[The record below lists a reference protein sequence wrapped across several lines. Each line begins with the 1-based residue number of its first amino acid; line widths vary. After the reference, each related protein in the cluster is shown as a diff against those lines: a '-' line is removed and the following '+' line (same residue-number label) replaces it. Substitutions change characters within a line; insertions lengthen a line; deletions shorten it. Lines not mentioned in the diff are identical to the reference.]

1 MTILEMME
9 RANTRDTNLA
19 IAWIKD
25 AIHAMESTYSE
36 NLKVDKQ
43 DIVKSADGDDNQYN
57 LPPGLISIYSVSVLD
72 TEDGDKYKIIR
83 RMVGDTII
91 SEDTSP

>member
-1 MTILEMME
+1 ME

-36 NLKVDKQ
+36 NLKVSKQ
-43 DIVKSADGDDNQYN
+43 NIVKSADGDDNQYD
-57 LPPGLISIYSVSVLD
+57 LPAGLISIYSVSILD
-72 TEDGDKYKIIR
+72 TDDDDKYKIIR
-83 RMVGDTII
+83 RIVGDTVI

>member
-1 MTILEMME
+1 MME

-36 NLKVDKQ
+36 NLKVSKQ
-43 DIVKSADGDDNQYN
+43 NIVKSADGDDNQYD
-57 LPPGLISIYSVSVLD
+57 LPAGLISIYSVSVLD
-72 TEDGDKYKIIR
+72 TDDDDKYKIIR
-83 RMVGDTII
+83 RIVGDTVI

>member
-1 MTILEMME
+1 ME

-36 NLKVDKQ
+36 NLKVSKQ
-43 DIVKSADGDDNQYN
+43 NIVKSADGDDNQYD
-57 LPPGLISIYSVSVLD
+57 LPAGLISIYSVSVLD
-72 TEDGDKYKIIR
+72 TDDDDKYKIIR
-83 RMVGDTII
+83 RIVGDTVI

>member
-19 IAWIKD
+19 IAWIQD

-43 DIVKSADGDDNQYN
+43 NIVKSEDSDDNQYN
-57 LPPGLISIYSVSVLD
+57 LPPGLISIYSVSILD
-72 TEDGDKYKIIR
+72 TEDDNKYKIIR
-83 RMVGDTII
+83 RMIGDTVI

>member
-1 MTILEMME
+1 ME

-36 NLKVDKQ
+36 NLKVSKQ
-43 DIVKSADGDDNQYN
+43 NIVKSADGDDNQYD
-57 LPPGLISIYSVSVLD
+57 LPAGLISIYRVSVLD
-72 TEDGDKYKIIR
+72 TDDDDKYKIIR
-83 RMVGDTII
+83 RIVGDTVI